1 MSYYEISLKDG
12 SHAAYLV
19 FDRDS
24 FIDLKGMGFY
34 KVMPSY
40 HNPTGKTAFL
50 MNIYT
55 APEYRKKG
63 IGRNIL
69 DILVSDCKKKGVG
82 QIILDT
88 TKMGR
93 SLYKKYGFVDLEDYM
108 ELK

>member
-1 MSYYEISLKDG
+1 MKHLLKTE
-12 SHAAYLV
+12 SHTAYLV
-19 FDRDS
+19 FDGDS
-24 FIDLKGMGFY
+24 FIGAGGVSFY

-40 HNPTGKTAFL
+40 HNPTGETAFL

-63 IGRNIL
+63 IGRNVL
-69 DILVSDCKKKGVG
+69 DMLVSDCKKRGVG